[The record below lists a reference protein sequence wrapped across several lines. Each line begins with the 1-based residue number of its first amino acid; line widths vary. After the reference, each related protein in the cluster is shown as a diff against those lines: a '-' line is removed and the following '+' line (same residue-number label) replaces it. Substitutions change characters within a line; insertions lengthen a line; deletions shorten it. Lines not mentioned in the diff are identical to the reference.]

1 MNTLSFK
8 YTKKDGSTSD
18 RVLVVMT
25 KPSTHYAGID
35 ISELSERDQGL
46 YIAAISKLH
55 EDYLSAIEGINDT
68 FDTKHRYRQFD
79 PKLMQIH
86 TTEEI

>member
-1 MNTLSFK
+1 MNTLAFT
-8 YTKKDGSTSD
+8 YTKKDGSTSN
-18 RVLVVMT
+18 RVLLVMT
-25 KPSTHYAGID
+25 KPSTHYAGVD

-46 YIAAISKLH
+46 YIAAMTKLH
-55 EDYLSAIEGINDT
+55 EEYLSAIQDINQT
-68 FDTKHRYRQFD
+68 FDVKHRYRQFD